1 MNEAAIAETR
11 RYGFMISALAVLVGA
26 AYAVGI
32 LRRSYWALALP
43 VTAGTAGALY
53 IALWIGRA
61 LIATANDA
69 RREPTSPT
77 D

>member
-1 MNEAAIAETR
+1 MDEAAIAETR
-11 RYGFMISALAVLVGA
+11 RYGFAISAIALLLGAVYTVG
-26 AYAVGI
+26 V

-53 IALWIGRA
+53 ITLWIGRA

-69 RREPTSPT
+69 RREPSLPG